1 MAMCDADNKASF
13 LARLSILLKPD
24 NKLRDMV
31 VKESQ
36 VAARCWVI
44 FLSANEDVIL
54 TLKAPRKNA
63 SEIVVCWSRQLQI
76 IA

>member
-1 MAMCDADNKASF
+1 MLWQLAIILCDADNKASF

-36 VAARCWVI
+36 VAARC
-44 FLSANEDVIL
+44 
-54 TLKAPRKNA
+54 
-63 SEIVVCWSRQLQI
+63 
-76 IA
+76 